1 MPFITGPRFGTLL
14 VCEPVE
20 VETAETSLANKP
32 QPEHPRRLRATEAR
46 ASGTE
51 RKRDPRRLARWTAAP
66 ARRGSR
72 SGTWCWPT
80 SSSFYPTP
88 PLMTSPRSP
97 SAPKSSTPWNP
108 MVPCRRSS
116 SLPLFL
122 RCAAPDVI
130 WFFRISRYGDAVWVA
145 GRRGCAGGG
154 RRAAGRDAWEDW
166 RGDPQARWEVSSFFF
181 CCCSDVSS
189 LPWPYRLF
197 FWYRICERFCG
208 NDNSGCAMIFC
219 LKPAYFSLGARHR
232 WTVV

>member
-1 MPFITGPRFGTLL
+1 VDSTVQLTVQSYCLDGRSICKQDFSFGKFSPWATAAGSWVPFITGPRFGTLL

-20 VETAETSLANKP
+20 VETTETSLANKP

-97 SAPKSSTPWNP
+97 SAPKSSTP
-108 MVPCRRSS
+108 
-116 SLPLFL
+116 
-122 RCAAPDVI
+122 
-130 WFFRISRYGDAVWVA
+130 
-145 GRRGCAGGG
+145 
-154 RRAAGRDAWEDW
+154 
-166 RGDPQARWEVSSFFF
+166 
-181 CCCSDVSS
+181 
-189 LPWPYRLF
+189 
-197 FWYRICERFCG
+197 
-208 NDNSGCAMIFC
+208 
-219 LKPAYFSLGARHR
+219 
-232 WTVV
+232 